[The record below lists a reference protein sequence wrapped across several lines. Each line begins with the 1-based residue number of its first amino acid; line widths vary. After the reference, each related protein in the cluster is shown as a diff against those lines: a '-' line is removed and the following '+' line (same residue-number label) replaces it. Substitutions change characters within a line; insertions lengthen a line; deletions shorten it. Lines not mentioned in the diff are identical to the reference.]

1 MWRSNKKEGITD
13 IKWLETLHRLKHGL
27 KLNFAHRVEVAVCSH
42 EMKGFSE
49 LTGAVS
55 SEMMGLLSPA
65 LPQCESDP
73 TT

>member
-1 MWRSNKKEGITD
+1 M
-13 IKWLETLHRLKHGL
+13 KHGL